1 MYPVTNDEGLYV
13 MPFPETYW
21 TELQCPCDG
30 LGGPEIWGVQK
41 TLETHGYEGL
51 GATASGSLPPAWK
64 WAVALSLTGATIW
77 LAMRWAD
84 KQERA

>member
-13 MPFPETYW
+13 MPYPEFQW

-30 LGGPEIWGVQK
+30 LG
-41 TLETHGYEGL
+41 
-51 GATASGSLPPAWK
+51 ATSASASLPPAWK

-77 LAMRWAD
+77 LALRWAG
-84 KQERA
+84 KEERA